1 MATYYEAETPVG
13 DGLANAGN
21 EPPGT
26 PPYYNGETGG
36 DIQSTDNDGNMA
48 FLWYALVFALGFT
61 AAKIIK

>member
-21 EPPGT
+21 EAGAG
-26 PPYYNGETGG
+26 PPYYNGDTGG
-36 DIQSTDNDGNMA
+36 NIQSTGDDGSMA
-48 FLWYALVFALGFT
+48 FLWYALAFALGFT